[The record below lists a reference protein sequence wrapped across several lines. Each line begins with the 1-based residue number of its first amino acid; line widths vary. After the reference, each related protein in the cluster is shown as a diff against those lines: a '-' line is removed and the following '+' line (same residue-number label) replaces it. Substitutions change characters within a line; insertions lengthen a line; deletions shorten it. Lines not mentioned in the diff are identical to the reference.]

1 MTENEIAKTVVDAA
15 FQIHKHFGPGLHES
29 VYEVC
34 LVHELKKHGLKAGRQ
49 VAVGHRY
56 DTIVFDEAFRAD
68 IIVEDKVI
76 LEIKAVEEIRRIHKK
91 QLLTY
96 LRLTNT
102 RLGLVINF
110 DSEYIRDGLARVVN
124 GLREELN

>member
-1 MTENEIAKTVVDAA
+1 MTENDIAKTVVDAA
-15 FQIHKHFGPGLHES
+15 YQIHKHFGPGLHES

-34 LVHELKKHGLKAGRQ
+34 LVHELRKRGLRVERQ
-49 VAVGHRY
+49 VAVGLRY

-68 IIVEDKVI
+68 IIVEDKLI
-76 LEIKAVEEIRRIHKK
+76 LEVKAIEEIRRIHKK

-96 LRLTNT
+96 LRLTNMG
-102 RLGLVINF
+102 LGLVINF

-124 GLREELN
+124 GLREDSN